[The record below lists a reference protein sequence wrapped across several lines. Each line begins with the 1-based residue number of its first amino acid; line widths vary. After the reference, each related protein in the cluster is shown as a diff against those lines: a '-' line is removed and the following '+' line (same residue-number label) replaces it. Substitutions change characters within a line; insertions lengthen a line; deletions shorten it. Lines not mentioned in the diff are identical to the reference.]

1 MSIER
6 VQVATKILN
15 EPIPGV
21 LVNTALGDCI
31 FVFDVTTGT
40 MGIHAPDD
48 MVMGDVVALI
58 EMINEVFTEEGI
70 NPFEPDDTV
79 PLIME
84 NDMIFRR
91 LNEA

>member
-1 MSIER
+1 MNTER

-15 EPIPGV
+15 VPVPGV
-21 LVNTALGDCI
+21 LVNTELGDCI
-31 FVFDVTTGT
+31 FVFDIDTGI

-48 MVMGDVVALI
+48 MAMGHVVALI
-58 EMINEVFTEEGI
+58 EMINKEYSEAGI

-91 LNEA
+91 LGEA

>member
-1 MSIER
+1 MSMKR
-6 VQVATKILN
+6 VQVATKIFN
-15 EPIPGV
+15 EPVPGV
-21 LVNTALGDCI
+21 LVNTDLGDCI
-31 FVFDVTTGT
+31 FVYDVATDT

-48 MVMGDVVALI
+48 MAMGRVVALI
-58 EMINEVFTEEGI
+58 EMVSKKYIEEGI

-91 LNEA
+91 RNEA

>member
-1 MSIER
+1 MSMQR

-21 LVNTALGDCI
+21 LVNTELGDCI
-31 FVFDVTTGT
+31 FVYDVATDT

-48 MVMGDVVALI
+48 MVMGQVVALI
-58 EMINEVFTEEGI
+58 EMVSKKYTEEGI

-91 LNEA
+91 RNEA

>member
-1 MSIER
+1 M
-6 VQVATKILN
+6 
-15 EPIPGV
+15 
-21 LVNTALGDCI
+21 NTDLGDCI
-31 FVFDVTTGT
+31 FVFDIATGT

-48 MVMGDVVALI
+48 MIMRDVVTLI
-58 EMINEVFTEEGI
+58 EMINKEYTEEGI

-91 LNEA
+91 LGEA